1 MPKKIYSNKK
11 IIHRLIWNYIFPHKF
26 KVLFALMM
34 MMVSAAATGLHA
46 WLVRPALDEVLINGN
61 KEMLL
66 LIPVAIIVVT
76 MCKGIATYL
85 HSFQMSKI
93 AHTIIEKLQ
102 SEMFEK
108 LMYFNL
114 KFFNDAKSGNL
125 ISRLINDTYFLRMA
139 IVKTVT
145 GVIKDVLVIIFLLGN
160 MFYQSWELTIF
171 AFFAFP
177 LALWPIKKIGK
188 SIRKITNIIQSEI
201 AVFSNILSESI
212 KGIRQVKAYNQEGHE
227 TNQAF
232 KTIKKIKDYFIK
244 SAFIS
249 NRLSPLMEFIGSL
262 AIALSIYVGGVFV
275 LNESMTTGQFMSFL
289 VSLLL
294 AYQPVKALG
303 NLNIS
308 IQEGLAGAERI
319 FSLMDTNES
328 LLENKETEKESIKI
342 TRGKIQIKNLTFSYD
357 NRNVVENLDL
367 LIPEGKK
374 VAIVGLSGSG
384 KSTIVSL
391 LLRFFTNYKG
401 DILIDDQDIS
411 HYSLH
416 SLRNKIGLVT
426 QETMLFNDS
435 IEANI
440 RYGNLHASS
449 TDVENAADDAG
460 VSEFADLLPQK
471 LKTIVGESGVKLSG
485 GQRQRIAIAR
495 AILKNAPILLLDEAT
510 SSLDNLT
517 EKKIQHSIKKLMKNK
532 TSLIIAHRLST
543 IEDSDLIYVLDKGK
557 VVDSGT
563 HEALLDKCKLYSQL
577 QLHDD
582 LNYAN

>member
-1 MPKKIYSNKK
+1 MSKKIYSNKK
-11 IIHRLIWNYIFPHKF
+11 IINRLITNYLFPHKLKIIF
-26 KVLFALMM
+26 SLLMM
-34 MMVSAAATGLHA
+34 IVSAGATGLHA

-61 KEMLL
+61 KEMLF
-66 LIPVAIIVVT
+66 LIPIAIILVT
-76 MCKGIATYL
+76 MCKGISTFL
-85 HSFQMSKI
+85 HSFQMNKVAHSVI
-93 AHTIIEKLQ
+93 AKLQ

-114 KFFNDAKSGNL
+114 KFFNDSKSGNL
-125 ISRLINDTYFLRMA
+125 ISRLINDTYFLRLA

-145 GVIKDVLVIIFLLGN
+145 GVIKDILVIIFLLAN
-160 MFYQSWELTIF
+160 MFYQSWELTIIS
-171 AFFAFP
+171 FFAFP

-188 SIRKITNIIQSEI
+188 SIRKITYNIQNEI
-201 AVFSNILSESI
+201 AFFSNVLSESI
-212 KGIRQVKAYNQEGHE
+212 KGIRQVKAYNQEE
-227 TNQAF
+227 YEKTKSF
-232 KTIKKIKDYFIK
+232 KTIEQIKNYFIQ
-244 SAFIS
+244 SSFIS

-319 FSLMDTNES
+319 FKLMDTDEE
-328 LLENKETEKESIKI
+328 LLEHNETEKKDIKI
-342 TRGKIQIKNLTFSYD
+342 VRGKIQIRDLSFAYD
-357 NRNVVENLDL
+357 SKCVLENLNI

-384 KSTIVSL
+384 KSTIISL

-401 DILIDDQDIS
+401 EILIDDQNTK
-411 HYSLH
+411 HFSLS
-416 SLRNKIGLVT
+416 SLRKNIGLVT

-440 RYGNLHASS
+440 KYGNLNATS
-449 TDVENAADDAG
+449 VEIEKAAEEAG
-460 VSEFADLLPQK
+460 VNEFANSLSHK
-471 LKTIVGESGVKLSG
+471 LQTIVGESGIKLSG

-495 AILKNAPILLLDEAT
+495 AIIKNAPILFLDEAT

-517 EKKIQHSIKKLMKNK
+517 EQKVQFSIKKLMKNR

-543 IEDSDLIYVLDKGK
+543 IEDADLIYVLDKGK
-557 VVDSGT
+557 IIEVGE
-563 HEALLDKCKLYSQL
+563 HEELLKKCKLYSQL
-577 QLHDD
+577 QLQEE
-582 LNYAN
+582 LNQEY